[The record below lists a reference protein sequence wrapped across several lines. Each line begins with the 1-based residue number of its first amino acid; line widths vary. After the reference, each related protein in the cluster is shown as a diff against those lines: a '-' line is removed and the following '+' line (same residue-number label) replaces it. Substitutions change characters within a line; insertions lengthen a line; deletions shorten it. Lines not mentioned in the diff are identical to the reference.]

1 MAAALY
7 FRRPYPFK
15 TMRYSFL
22 LLFTLVLG
30 TAAFAQQ
37 KLTLEEAVTG
47 QFRQFAPSTM
57 QQLQWIPGGDL
68 YSFVKDETLW
78 VGGVKQGATDR
89 KILGLPELNALMGN
103 ADMKRMPAIQWLT
116 IERFYF
122 EEKNS
127 FWEVDM
133 KLKKAQKVSSYSA
146 EGANV
151 DFHSA
156 SRRTAYTKNNNLF
169 ITFNQKEIAVTNE
182 PAYMVCG
189 QSISRNEYGISK
201 GTFWSTDGAKLAY
214 YMKNESNVTDYP
226 LTDYSVTPAAT
237 KMIKYPMAGGKS
249 EVVYVGVYDV
259 ATSQTV
265 KLKMGRLPEND
276 QYYMTNLTW
285 APDGKTIY
293 VAWLNRATTDMRFVA
308 FDATTGMETATLFT
322 EHDDRWVEPLF
333 PAYFVPK
340 SPNLFLWISQRDG
353 FNNLY
358 LYDTKGTLLRQSKAK
373 FDITEFLGFDL
384 NGNHAFVMATGSN
397 PTESRGYKVNLSDLT
412 MTEITPIAGT
422 HQIKVSENGVF
433 VIDQFSNLTT
443 PNTINLMTSEGRM
456 VSNLHKAT
464 DPYAGKLIGKT
475 ELFTIP
481 GPDATEL
488 WCRLIKPSNF
498 DASKK
503 YPVLVY
509 VYGGPHAQMNTNS
522 WLGGASL
529 WMNQLAEEGYL
540 IFTLDNRG
548 SANRGKKFQQV
559 VHRQLGTAEMQ
570 DQLAGVEWL
579 KKQPFVDASRM
590 AVHGWSFGGFM
601 TTTLMLKSPET
612 FKVGVAGGPVIDW
625 SMYEVMYGERYMD
638 TPQENPQGYQNSNL
652 TNHVKNLKGNLL
664 MIHGMDDDVVV
675 MQHNVNF
682 LKACVDNKVQVDFFA
697 YPGHA
702 HNVRGKDR
710 VHLITKIVDYIK
722 ANL

>member
-1 MAAALY
+1 MKLLFVFSAHITNAH
-7 FRRPYPFK
+7 
-15 TMRYSFL
+15 MRQTL
-22 LLFTLVLG
+22 LLLSLLLLNIVLP
-30 TAAFAQQ
+30 AQQ

-47 QFRQFAPSTM
+47 QFRQFAPSSM
-57 QQLQWIPGGDL
+57 QQLQWVPGADL

-78 VGGVKQGATDR
+78 IGAVKQGTPEK
-89 KILGLPELNALMGN
+89 KILALPELNTMLGN
-103 ADMKRMPAIQWLT
+103 GDLKRFPSIKWLS

-122 EEKNS
+122 EEKNA

-133 KLKKAQKVSSYSA
+133 KLKKAQKTSSYPA

-151 DFHSA
+151 DFHSK
-156 SRRTAYTKNNNLF
+156 SRRTAYTRNNNLY

-182 PAYMVCG
+182 SSQMVCG

-201 GTFWSTDGAKLAY
+201 GTFWSPDGGKLAY
-214 YMKNESNVTDYP
+214 YIKNESNVTDYP
-226 LTDYSVTPAAT
+226 LVDFTVTPATT
-237 KMIKYPMAGGKS
+237 KNIKYPMAGGKS
-249 EVVYVGVYDV
+249 EIVYVGVYDV
-259 ATSQTV
+259 ATSQNV
-265 KLKMGRLPEND
+265 RLKMGRLPEND

-285 APDGKTIY
+285 SPDGKTIY
-293 VAWLNRATTDMRFVA
+293 VAWLNRATTDMRFVS
-308 FDATTGMETATLFT
+308 FDATTGMEVATLFS
-322 EHDDRWVEPLF
+322 EHDDKWVEPQF
-333 PAYFVPK
+333 PAYFL
-340 SPNLFLWISQRDG
+340 PNTPNQFLWISQRDG

-358 LYDTKGTLLRQSKAK
+358 LYDTKGTLLRQTKAK
-373 FDITEFLGFDL
+373 YDITEFLGFDFD
-384 NGNHAFVMATGSN
+384 GKHAFVMATGEN
-397 PTESRGYKVNLSDLT
+397 PTESRAYKVHLNDFT
-412 MTEITPIAGT
+412 MTEMTAIAGT
-422 HQIKVSENGVF
+422 HNVQVSENGMF
-433 VIDQFSNLTT
+433 IIDQYSNLSV
-443 PNTINLMTSEGRM
+443 PNTINLVTTEGRM
-456 VSNLHKAT
+456 IRNLHTAT
-464 DPYAGKLIGKT
+464 DPYAGKSIGKT
-475 ELFTIP
+475 ELFTVP
-481 GPDATEL
+481 GPDGTSL

-498 DASKK
+498 DANKK
-503 YPVLVY
+503 YPVVVY

-559 VHRQLGTAEMQ
+559 IHRQLGTAEMQ

-652 TNHVKNLKGNLL
+652 TNHVKNLKGKLL

-722 ANL
+722 SNL

>member
-1 MAAALY
+1 
-7 FRRPYPFK
+7 
-15 TMRYSFL
+15 MRY
-22 LLFTLVLG
+22 LFIIVSALALNL
-30 TAAFAQQ
+30 TATAQQ

-47 QFRQFAPSTM
+47 QFRQFAPTTI
-57 QQLQWIPGGDL
+57 QQLQWVPGADL
-68 YSFVKDETLW
+68 YSYVKDETLS
-78 VGGVKQGATDR
+78 VGGVKQGTPDR
-89 KILGLPELNALMGN
+89 KILALPELNTMLGN
-103 ADMKRMPAIQWLT
+103 GDLKRFPSVQWLST
-116 IERFYF
+116 ERFYF
-122 EEKNS
+122 EDKNA

-133 KLKKAQKVSSYSA
+133 KMKKAQKVSSYPA

-151 DFHSA
+151 DFHTK

-169 ITFNQKEIAVTNE
+169 ITFNQKEVAVTNE
-182 PAYMVCG
+182 PQHMVCG

-201 GTFWSTDGAKLAY
+201 GTFWSPDGAKLAY
-214 YMKNESNVTDYP
+214 YIKNESNVTDYP
-226 LTDYSVTPAAT
+226 LVDFTTTPASSKT
-237 KMIKYPMAGGKS
+237 IKYPMAGGKS
-249 EVVYVGVYDV
+249 EIVYVGIYDV

-265 KLKMGRLPEND
+265 RLKMGRLPEND
-276 QYYMTNLTW
+276 QYYMTNLSW
-285 APDGKTIY
+285 APDGKTVY
-293 VAWLNRATTDMRFVA
+293 VAWLNRTTTDMRFIS
-308 FDATTGMETATLFT
+308 FDASTGMETATLFT
-322 EHDDRWVEPLF
+322 EHDDRWVEPQF
-333 PAYFVPK
+333 PAYFIPG
-340 SPNLFLWISQRDG
+340 SPNQFIWISQRDG

-358 LYDTKGTLLRQSKAK
+358 VYDTKGALLKQSKAK
-373 FDITEFLGFDL
+373 FDITEFLGFDFS
-384 NGNHAFVMATGSN
+384 GKHAFVMATGSN
-397 PTESRGYKVNLSDLT
+397 PTESRAFKVNLSDMTLT
-412 MTEITPIAGT
+412 DMTPIAGT
-422 HQIKVSENGVF
+422 HAVKVSENGQF
-433 VIDQFSNLTT
+433 VIDQYSNLST
-443 PNTINLMTSEGRM
+443 PNTINLNNSEGRM
-456 VSNLHKAT
+456 VRNLHTAV
-464 DPYAGKLIGKT
+464 DPYQGKSIGKT

-481 GPDATEL
+481 GAEATEL

-503 YPVLVY
+503 YPVVVY

-540 IFTLDNRG
+540 VFTLDNRG
-548 SANRGKKFQQV
+548 SGNRGKNFQQV
-559 VHRQLGTAEMQ
+559 IHRQLGTAEMQ

-579 KKQPFVDASRM
+579 KKQAFVDANRM

-652 TNHVKNLKGNLL
+652 TNHVKNLKGKLL

-722 ANL
+722 TNL

>member
-1 MAAALY
+1 
-7 FRRPYPFK
+7 
-15 TMRYSFL
+15 MRYSFL
-22 LLFTLVLG
+22 FLFTWVFG
-30 TAAFAQQ
+30 HVCFAQQ

-47 QFRQFAPSTM
+47 QFRQFAPTTI
-57 QQLQWIPGGDL
+57 QQLQWAPGADM
-68 YSFVKDETLW
+68 YSYVKDETLW
-78 VGGVKQGATDR
+78 IGAVKQGSADR
-89 KILGLPELNALMGN
+89 KIIGLQELNTLLGN
-103 ADMKRMPAIQWLT
+103 GDLKRMPAIQWLT
-116 IERFYF
+116 LERFYF
-122 EEKNS
+122 EEKNA

-133 KLKKAQKVSSYSA
+133 KLKKAQKVSFYPGD
-146 EGANV
+146 GANV
-151 DFHSA
+151 DFHSK
-156 SRRTAYTKNNNLF
+156 SRRTAYTKNNNLY
-169 ITFNQKEIAVTNE
+169 ITFNQKEIAVTAE
-182 PAYMVCG
+182 PSYMVCG

-201 GTFWSTDGAKLAY
+201 GTFWSPDGAKLAY
-214 YMKNESNVTDYP
+214 YIKNESNVTDYP
-226 LTDYSVTPAAT
+226 LVDFTTTPATT
-237 KMIKYPMAGGKS
+237 KTIKYPMAGGKS
-249 EVVYVGVYDV
+249 EIVYVGVYDV
-259 ATSQTV
+259 ASSQTV
-265 KLKMGRLPEND
+265 RLKMGRLPEND

-293 VAWLNRATTDMRFVA
+293 IAWLNRTTTDLRFIS
-308 FDATTGMETATLFT
+308 FDATTGLEIATLFT

-333 PAYFVPK
+333 PAFFLPE
-340 SPNLFLWISQRDG
+340 SPGQFLWISQRDG

-358 LYDTKGTLLRQSKAK
+358 LYDTKGTLLKQSKVN
-373 FDITEFLGFDL
+373 FDITEFIGFDFS
-384 NGNHAFVMATGSN
+384 GKHAFVMATGSN
-397 PTESRGYKVNLSDLT
+397 PTESKGYRVNLADLSL
-412 MTEITPIAGT
+412 TEMTPIGGT
-422 HQIKVSENGVF
+422 HQVKISENGQF
-433 VIDQFSNLTT
+433 VIDQFSNITT
-443 PNTINLMTSEGRM
+443 PNTINLMTAEGRM
-456 VSNLHKAT
+456 IRNLHTAP
-464 DPYAGKLIGKT
+464 DPYVGKSIGKS
-475 ELFTIP
+475 ELFTIA
-481 GPDATEL
+481 GADATDL

-498 DASKK
+498 DPSKK

-522 WLGGASL
+522 WLAGASL

-540 IFTLDNRG
+540 VFTLDNRG

-559 VHRQLGTAEMQ
+559 IHRQLGTAEMQ

-579 KKQPFVDASRM
+579 KKQPYVDATRM

-652 TNHVKNLKGNLL
+652 TNHVKNLKGKLL

-675 MQHNVNF
+675 MQHNINF

-722 ANL
+722 TNL

>member
-1 MAAALY
+1 MVAALY

-22 LLFTLVLG
+22 LLFTLVLS

-47 QFRQFAPSTM
+47 QFRQFAPTTM

-169 ITFNQKEIAVTNE
+169 ITLNQKEIAVTNE
-182 PAYMVCG
+182 PAHMVCG

-201 GTFWSTDGAKLAY
+201 GTFWSPDGAKLAY

-226 LTDYSVTPAAT
+226 LTDYTLTPAAT

-249 EVVYVGVYDV
+249 EIVYVGVYDV

-308 FDATTGMETATLFT
+308 FDAATGMETATLFT

-358 LYDTKGTLLRQSKAK
+358 LYDTKGTLLRQSKTK

-397 PTESRGYKVNLSDLT
+397 PTESKGYKVNLSDLT

-433 VIDQFSNLTT
+433 IIDQFSNLTT
-443 PNTINLMTSEGRM
+443 PNTINIMTSEGRM
-456 VSNLHKAT
+456 ISNLHKAT

>member
-1 MAAALY
+1 
-7 FRRPYPFK
+7 
-15 TMRYSFL
+15 MRYSFIIMCAI
-22 LLFTLVLG
+22 VLNLPLS
-30 TAAFAQQ
+30 AQQ
-37 KLTLEEAVTG
+37 RLTLEEAVTG
-47 QFRQFAPSTM
+47 QFRQFAPTTI
-57 QQLQWIPGGDL
+57 QQLQWVPGADL
-68 YSFVKDETLW
+68 YSFVKDETLFI
-78 VGGVKQGATDR
+78 GAVKQGNPDR
-89 KILGLPELNALMGN
+89 KILALPELNTLMGSG
-103 ADMKRMPAIQWLT
+103 DLKRFPAITWIS

-122 EEKNS
+122 EEKNG

-133 KLKKAQKVSSYSA
+133 KLKKAQKVSGYPS

-151 DFHSA
+151 DFHNK

-169 ITFNQKEIAVTNE
+169 ITLNQKEIAVTNE
-182 PAYMVCG
+182 PSHMVCG

-201 GTFWSTDGAKLAY
+201 GTFWSPDGAKLAY
-214 YMKNESNVTDYP
+214 YIKNESNVTDYP
-226 LTDYSVTPAAT
+226 LIDFTTTPASSKT
-237 KMIKYPMAGGKS
+237 IKYPMAGGKS
-249 EVVYVGVYDV
+249 EIVYVGVYDV
-259 ATSQTV
+259 ATAQTV
-265 KLKMGRLPEND
+265 RLKMGRLPEND

-285 APDGKTIY
+285 SPDGKTIY
-293 VAWLNRATTDMRFVA
+293 VAWLNRTTTDMRFIS
-308 FDATTGMETATLFT
+308 FDASTGMEVATLFS
-322 EHDDRWVEPLF
+322 EHDDKWVEPLF
-333 PAYFVPK
+333 PAYFVPT

-358 LYDTKGTLLRQSKAK
+358 LYDTKGTLLRQTTAK
-373 FDITEFLGFDL
+373 YDITEFLGFDFD
-384 NGNHAFVMATGSN
+384 GKHAFVMATGEN
-397 PTESRGYKVNLSDLT
+397 PTESRAYKVKLSDFS
-412 MTEITPIAGT
+412 MTEMTPIAGT
-422 HQIKVSENGVF
+422 HKVQVSENGMF
-433 VIDQFSNLTT
+433 IIDQFSNLSV
-443 PNTINLMTSEGRM
+443 PNTINLATTEGRLIR
-456 VSNLHKAT
+456 NLHTAS
-464 DPYAGKLIGKT
+464 DPYAGKSIGKT
-475 ELFTIP
+475 ELFTVP
-481 GPDATEL
+481 GPDGTAL
-488 WCRLIKPSNF
+488 WCRLIKPSGF
-498 DASKK
+498 DATKK
-503 YPVLVY
+503 YPVVVY

-540 IFTLDNRG
+540 VFTLDNRG

-559 VHRQLGTAEMQ
+559 IHRQLGTAEMQ

-579 KKQPFVDASRM
+579 KKQAYVDASRM
-590 AVHGWSFGGFM
+590 AIHGWSFGGFM

-638 TPQENPQGYQNSNL
+638 MPQENPQGYQSSNL
-652 TNHVKNLKGNLL
+652 TNHVKNLKGKLL

-722 ANL
+722 TNL

>member
-1 MAAALY
+1 
-7 FRRPYPFK
+7 
-15 TMRYSFL
+15 MRY
-22 LLFTLVLG
+22 LFILMSALALNL
-30 TAAFAQQ
+30 AATAQQ

-47 QFRQFAPSTM
+47 QFRQFAPTTI
-57 QQLQWIPGGDL
+57 QQLQWVPGADL
-68 YSFVKDETLW
+68 YSYVKDETLS
-78 VGGVKQGATDR
+78 VGGVKQGTPDR
-89 KILGLPELNALMGN
+89 KILALPELNTMLGN
-103 ADMKRMPAIQWLT
+103 GDLKRFPSVQWLST
-116 IERFYF
+116 ERFYF
-122 EEKNS
+122 EDKNA

-133 KLKKAQKVSSYSA
+133 KMKKAQKVSSYPA

-151 DFHSA
+151 DFHTK

-169 ITFNQKEIAVTNE
+169 ITFNQKEVAVTNE
-182 PAYMVCG
+182 PQHMVCG

-201 GTFWSTDGAKLAY
+201 GTFWSPDGAKLAY
-214 YMKNESNVTDYP
+214 YIKNESNVTDYP
-226 LTDYSVTPAAT
+226 LVDFTTTPASSKT
-237 KMIKYPMAGGKS
+237 IKYPMAGGKS
-249 EVVYVGVYDV
+249 EIVYVGIYDV

-265 KLKMGRLPEND
+265 RLKMGRLPEND
-276 QYYMTNLTW
+276 QYYMTNLSW
-285 APDGKTIY
+285 APDGKTVY
-293 VAWLNRATTDMRFVA
+293 VAWLNRTTTDMRFIS
-308 FDATTGMETATLFT
+308 FDASTGMETATLFT
-322 EHDDRWVEPLF
+322 EHDDRWVEPQF
-333 PAYFVPK
+333 PAYFIPG
-340 SPNLFLWISQRDG
+340 SPNQFIWISQRDG

-358 LYDTKGTLLRQSKAK
+358 VYDTKGALLKQSKAK
-373 FDITEFLGFDL
+373 FDITEFLGFDFS
-384 NGNHAFVMATGSN
+384 GKHAFVMATGSN
-397 PTESRGYKVNLSDLT
+397 PTESRAFKVNLSDMTLT
-412 MTEITPIAGT
+412 DMTPIAGT
-422 HQIKVSENGVF
+422 HAVKVSENGQF
-433 VIDQFSNLTT
+433 VIDQYSNLST
-443 PNTINLMTSEGRM
+443 PNTINLNNSEGRM
-456 VSNLHKAT
+456 VRNLHTAV
-464 DPYAGKLIGKT
+464 DPYQGKSIGKT

-481 GPDATEL
+481 GAEATEL

-503 YPVLVY
+503 YPVVVY

-540 IFTLDNRG
+540 VFTLDNRG
-548 SANRGKKFQQV
+548 SGNRGKNFQQV
-559 VHRQLGTAEMQ
+559 IHRQLGTAEMQ

-579 KKQPFVDASRM
+579 KKQAFVDANRM

-652 TNHVKNLKGNLL
+652 TNHVKNLKGKLL

-722 ANL
+722 TNL

>member
-1 MAAALY
+1 M
-7 FRRPYPFK
+7 RRI
-15 TMRYSFL
+15 SL
-22 LLFTLVLG
+22 LLCLLALNLV
-30 TAAFAQQ
+30 FSAQQ

-47 QFRQFAPSTM
+47 QFRQFAPTSI
-57 QQLQWIPGGDL
+57 QQLQWIPGADL
-68 YSFVKDETLW
+68 YSYVKDETLW
-78 VGGVKQGATDR
+78 IGAIKQGTPDK
-89 KILGLPELNALMGN
+89 KILALPELNTMIGN
-103 ADMKRMPAIQWLT
+103 GDLKRFPAITWLT

-122 EEKNS
+122 EDKNA
-127 FWEVDM
+127 FWEADM
-133 KLKKAQKVSSYSA
+133 KLKKAQRISFYPA

-151 DFHSA
+151 DFHNK
-156 SRRTAYTKNNNLF
+156 SRRTAYTKNNNLY
-169 ITFNQKEIAVTNE
+169 ITSNQKEIAVTGE
-182 PAYMVCG
+182 PTHMVCG

-201 GTFWSTDGAKLAY
+201 GTFWSPDGGKLAY
-214 YMKNESNVTDYP
+214 YIKNESNVTDYP
-226 LTDYSVTPAAT
+226 LVDFTTTPAST
-237 KMIKYPMAGGKS
+237 RTIKYPMAGGKS
-249 EVVYVGVYDV
+249 EIVHVGVYDV

-265 KLKMGRLPEND
+265 RLKMGRLPEND

-293 VAWLNRATTDMRFVA
+293 VAWLNRATTDMRFVS
-308 FDATTGMETATLFT
+308 FDAATGIEVATLFT

-333 PAYFVPK
+333 PAYFI
-340 SPNLFLWISQRDG
+340 PNAPGQFLWISQRDG

-358 LYDTKGTLLRQSKAK
+358 LYDTKGTLLKQTKIK
-373 FDITEFLGFDL
+373 FDITEFLGFDFS
-384 NGNHAFVMATGSN
+384 GKHAFVMATGSN
-397 PTESRGYKVNLSDLT
+397 PTESRGYKVNLADMTLT
-412 MTEITPIAGT
+412 DMTPIAGT
-422 HQIKVSENGVF
+422 HSVMVSENGLY
-433 VIDQFSNLTT
+433 VIDQYSNLSI
-443 PNTINLMTSEGRM
+443 PNTINLNTTEGRM
-456 VSNLHKAT
+456 IRNLHTAI
-464 DPYAGKLIGKT
+464 DPYAGKSIGKT

-488 WCRLIKPSNF
+488 WCRMIKPSNF
-498 DASKK
+498 DATKK
-503 YPVLVY
+503 YPVVVY

-540 IFTLDNRG
+540 VFTLDNRG
-548 SANRGKKFQQV
+548 SANRGKKFQQII
-559 VHRQLGTAEMQ
+559 HRQLGTAEMQ
-570 DQLAGVEWL
+570 DQLTGVEWL
-579 KKQPFVDASRM
+579 KKQAFVDASRM

-652 TNHVKNLKGNLL
+652 TNHVKNLKGKLL

-722 ANL
+722 SNL

>member
-1 MAAALY
+1 M
-7 FRRPYPFK
+7 RRI
-15 TMRYSFL
+15 SL
-22 LLFTLVLG
+22 LLCLLALNLV
-30 TAAFAQQ
+30 FSAQQ

-47 QFRQFAPSTM
+47 QFRQFAPTSI
-57 QQLQWIPGGDL
+57 QQLQWIPGADL
-68 YSFVKDETLW
+68 YSYVKDETLW
-78 VGGVKQGATDR
+78 IGAIKQGTPDK
-89 KILGLPELNALMGN
+89 KILALPELNTMIGN
-103 ADMKRMPAIQWLT
+103 GDLKRFPTITWLT

-122 EEKNS
+122 EDKNA
-127 FWEVDM
+127 FWEADM
-133 KLKKAQKVSSYSA
+133 KLKKAQRISFYPA

-151 DFHSA
+151 DFHNK
-156 SRRTAYTKNNNLF
+156 SRRTAYTKNNNLY
-169 ITFNQKEIAVTNE
+169 ITSNQKEIAVTGE
-182 PAYMVCG
+182 PAHMVCG

-201 GTFWSTDGAKLAY
+201 GTFWSPDGAKLAY
-214 YMKNESNVTDYP
+214 YIKNESNVTDYP
-226 LTDYSVTPAAT
+226 LVDFTTTPAST
-237 KMIKYPMAGGKS
+237 RTIKYPMAGGKS
-249 EVVYVGVYDV
+249 EIVYVNVYDV

-265 KLKMGRLPEND
+265 RLKMGRLPEND

-293 VAWLNRATTDMRFVA
+293 VAWLNRATTDMRFVS
-308 FDATTGMETATLFT
+308 FDAATGIEVATLFT

-333 PAYFVPK
+333 PAYFI
-340 SPNLFLWISQRDG
+340 PNAPGQFLWISQRDG

-358 LYDTKGTLLRQSKAK
+358 LYDTKGTLLKQTKIK
-373 FDITEFLGFDL
+373 FDITEFLGFDFS
-384 NGNHAFVMATGSN
+384 GKHAFVMATGSN
-397 PTESRGYKVNLSDLT
+397 PTESRGYKVNLADMTLT
-412 MTEITPIAGT
+412 DMTPIAGT
-422 HQIKVSENGVF
+422 HSVMVSENGQF
-433 VIDQFSNLTT
+433 VIDQYSNLSI
-443 PNTINLMTSEGRM
+443 PNTINLNTTEGRM
-456 VSNLHKAT
+456 IRNLHTAI
-464 DPYAGKLIGKT
+464 DPYAGKSIGKT

-488 WCRLIKPSNF
+488 WCRMIKPSNF
-498 DASKK
+498 DATKK
-503 YPVLVY
+503 YPVVVY

-540 IFTLDNRG
+540 VFTLDNRG

-559 VHRQLGTAEMQ
+559 IHRQLGTAEMQ
-570 DQLAGVEWL
+570 DQLTGVEWL
-579 KKQPFVDASRM
+579 KKQAFVDASRM

-652 TNHVKNLKGNLL
+652 TNHVKNLKGKLL

-722 ANL
+722 SNL

>member
-1 MAAALY
+1 M
-7 FRRPYPFK
+7 RRI
-15 TMRYSFL
+15 SL
-22 LLFTLVLG
+22 LLCLLALNLV
-30 TAAFAQQ
+30 FSAQQ

-47 QFRQFAPSTM
+47 QFRQFAPTSI
-57 QQLQWIPGGDL
+57 QQLQWIPGADL
-68 YSFVKDETLW
+68 YSYVKDETLW
-78 VGGVKQGATDR
+78 IGAIKQGTPDK
-89 KILGLPELNALMGN
+89 KILALPELNTMIGN
-103 ADMKRMPAIQWLT
+103 GDLKRFPAITWLT

-122 EEKNS
+122 EDKNA
-127 FWEVDM
+127 FWEADM
-133 KLKKAQKVSSYSA
+133 KLKKAQRISFYPA

-151 DFHSA
+151 DFHNK
-156 SRRTAYTKNNNLF
+156 SRRTAYTKNNNLY
-169 ITFNQKEIAVTNE
+169 ITSNQKEIAVTGE
-182 PAYMVCG
+182 PTHMVCG

-201 GTFWSTDGAKLAY
+201 GTFWSPDGGKLAY
-214 YMKNESNVTDYP
+214 YIKNESNVTDYP
-226 LTDYSVTPAAT
+226 LVDFTTTPAST
-237 KMIKYPMAGGKS
+237 RTIKYPMAGGKS
-249 EVVYVGVYDV
+249 EIVHVGVYDV

-265 KLKMGRLPEND
+265 RLKMGRLPEND

-293 VAWLNRATTDMRFVA
+293 VAWLNRATTDMRFVS
-308 FDATTGMETATLFT
+308 FDAATGIEVATLFT

-333 PAYFVPK
+333 PAYFI
-340 SPNLFLWISQRDG
+340 PNAPGQFLWISQRDG

-358 LYDTKGTLLRQSKAK
+358 LYDTKGTLLKQTKIK
-373 FDITEFLGFDL
+373 FDITEFLGFDFS
-384 NGNHAFVMATGSN
+384 GKHAFVMATGSN
-397 PTESRGYKVNLSDLT
+397 PTESRGYKVNLADMTLT
-412 MTEITPIAGT
+412 DMTPIAGT
-422 HQIKVSENGVF
+422 HSVMVSENGLYI
-433 VIDQFSNLTT
+433 IDQYSNLSI
-443 PNTINLMTSEGRM
+443 PNTINLNTTEGRM
-456 VSNLHKAT
+456 IRNLHTAI
-464 DPYAGKLIGKT
+464 DPYAGKSIGKT

-488 WCRLIKPSNF
+488 WCRMIKPSNF
-498 DASKK
+498 DATKK
-503 YPVLVY
+503 YPVVVY

-540 IFTLDNRG
+540 VFTLDNRG
-548 SANRGKKFQQV
+548 SANRGKKFQQII
-559 VHRQLGTAEMQ
+559 HRQLGTAEMQ
-570 DQLAGVEWL
+570 DQLTGVEWL
-579 KKQPFVDASRM
+579 KKQAFVDASRM

-652 TNHVKNLKGNLL
+652 TNHVKNLKGKLL

-722 ANL
+722 SNL

>member
-1 MAAALY
+1 
-7 FRRPYPFK
+7 
-15 TMRYSFL
+15 MRYSL
-22 LLFTLVLG
+22 IVLVHVLISICS
-30 TAAFAQQ
+30 TAQQ

-47 QFRQFAPSTM
+47 QFRQFAPTTI
-57 QQLQWIPGGDL
+57 QQLQWVPGADM
-68 YSFVKDETLW
+68 YTYVKDETLW
-78 VGGVKQGATDR
+78 IGSIKQGSEDK
-89 KILGLPELNALMGN
+89 KIIGLPELNSMLGN
-103 ADMKRMPAIQWLT
+103 GDLKRMPSVQWLSL
-116 IERFYF
+116 ERFYF
-122 EEKNS
+122 EEKNA

-133 KLKKAQKVSSYSA
+133 KLKKAQKVSFYPA

-151 DFHSA
+151 DFHSK
-156 SRRTAYTKNNNLF
+156 SRRTAYTKSNNLF

-182 PAYMVCG
+182 PSQMVCG

-201 GTFWSTDGAKLAY
+201 GTFWSPDGAKLAY
-214 YMKNESNVTDYP
+214 YIKNESNVTDYP
-226 LTDYSVTPAAT
+226 LVDFTTTPASI
-237 KMIKYPMAGGKS
+237 KNIKYPMAGGKS

-259 ATSQTV
+259 ATAQTV
-265 KLKMGRLPEND
+265 RLKMGRLPEND

-285 APDGKTIY
+285 GPDGKTIY
-293 VAWLNRATTDMRFVA
+293 VAWLNRTTTDMRFVS
-308 FDATTGMETATLFT
+308 FDASTGMETATLFT
-322 EHDDRWVEPLF
+322 EHDDRWVEPQF
-333 PAYFVPK
+333 PAYFVPGA
-340 SPNLFLWISQRDG
+340 PTMFLWISQRDG

-373 FDITEFLGFDL
+373 FDITEFIGFDF
-384 NGNHAFVMATGSN
+384 NGKYAFVMATGSN
-397 PTESRGYKVNLSDLT
+397 PTESRAFKVNLSDLSLT
-412 MTEITPIAGT
+412 EMTPAAGT
-422 HQIKVSENGVF
+422 HQVKISENGQF
-433 VIDQFSNLTT
+433 LIDQYSNLTV
-443 PNTINLMTSEGRM
+443 PNTINLMTTEGRM
-456 VSNLHKAT
+456 IRNLHTAVN
-464 DPYAGKLIGKT
+464 PYAGKSIGKA

-488 WCRLIKPSNF
+488 WCRMIKPSDF
-498 DASKK
+498 DATKK
-503 YPVLVY
+503 YPVVVY

-529 WMNQLAEEGYL
+529 WMNQLAEEGYV

-559 VHRQLGTAEMQ
+559 IHRQLGTAEMQ

-579 KKQPFVDASRM
+579 KKQSYVDASRM

-638 TPQENPQGYQNSNL
+638 TPQENPLGYQNSNL
-652 TNHVKNLKGNLL
+652 TNYVKNLKGKLL

-682 LKACVDNKVQVDFFA
+682 LKACVDNKAQVDFFA

-722 ANL
+722 TNL

>member
-1 MAAALY
+1 M
-7 FRRPYPFK
+7 RRI
-15 TMRYSFL
+15 SL
-22 LLFTLVLG
+22 LLCLLALNLV
-30 TAAFAQQ
+30 FSAQQ

-47 QFRQFAPSTM
+47 QFRQFAPTSI
-57 QQLQWIPGGDL
+57 QQLQWIPGADL
-68 YSFVKDETLW
+68 YSYVKDETLW
-78 VGGVKQGATDR
+78 IGAIKQGTPDK
-89 KILGLPELNALMGN
+89 KILALPELNTMIGN
-103 ADMKRMPAIQWLT
+103 GDLKRFPAITWLT

-122 EEKNS
+122 EDKNA
-127 FWEVDM
+127 FWEADM
-133 KLKKAQKVSSYSA
+133 KLKKAQRISFYPA

-151 DFHSA
+151 DFHNK
-156 SRRTAYTKNNNLF
+156 SRRTAYTKNNNLY
-169 ITFNQKEIAVTNE
+169 ITSNQKEIAVTGE
-182 PAYMVCG
+182 PTHMVCG

-201 GTFWSTDGAKLAY
+201 GTFWSPDGGKLAY
-214 YMKNESNVTDYP
+214 YIKNESNVTDYP
-226 LTDYSVTPAAT
+226 LVDFTTTPAST
-237 KMIKYPMAGGKS
+237 RTIKYPMAGGKS
-249 EVVYVGVYDV
+249 EIVHVGVYDV

-265 KLKMGRLPEND
+265 RLKMGRLPEND

-293 VAWLNRATTDMRFVA
+293 VAWLNRATTDMRFVS
-308 FDATTGMETATLFT
+308 FDAATGIEVATLFT

-333 PAYFVPK
+333 PAYFI
-340 SPNLFLWISQRDG
+340 PNAPGQFLWISQRDG

-358 LYDTKGTLLRQSKAK
+358 LYDTKGTLLKQTKIK
-373 FDITEFLGFDL
+373 FDITEFLGFDFS
-384 NGNHAFVMATGSN
+384 GKHAFVMATGSN
-397 PTESRGYKVNLSDLT
+397 PTESRGYKVNLADMTLT
-412 MTEITPIAGT
+412 DMTPIAGT
-422 HQIKVSENGVF
+422 HSVMVSENGQF
-433 VIDQFSNLTT
+433 VIDQYSNLSI
-443 PNTINLMTSEGRM
+443 PNTINLNTTEGRM
-456 VSNLHKAT
+456 IRNLHTAI
-464 DPYAGKLIGKT
+464 DPYAGKSIGKT

-488 WCRLIKPSNF
+488 WCRMIKPSNF
-498 DASKK
+498 DATKK
-503 YPVLVY
+503 YPVVVY

-540 IFTLDNRG
+540 VFTLDNRG
-548 SANRGKKFQQV
+548 SANRGKKFQQII
-559 VHRQLGTAEMQ
+559 HRQLGTAEMQ
-570 DQLAGVEWL
+570 DQLTGVEWL
-579 KKQPFVDASRM
+579 KKQAFVDASRM

-652 TNHVKNLKGNLL
+652 TNHVKNLKGKLL

-722 ANL
+722 SNL